1 MDMNS
6 KKDSMHQYF
15 FCAFND
21 ICNACINN
29 IGNGLFSD
37 FLPRML
43 FLQQSIEKVSK
54 GVVVSL
60 TKRIKIKDHN
70 IYNTLKHCNNE
81 KIIKGCNEISKD
93 FFIKNHLYEECFPFE
108 DKITVDSFNSIF
120 LIEFQNIL
128 EQSFFQARYL
138 DGEWLH
144 ATSSAYY
151 YNIDIVIS
159 CLKLFEYI
167 YSYTNPEIK
176 PEWLDGFSM
185 KSIKDYCRNSQ
196 GDAGKNI
203 RAGYLV
209 ECLKNNN
216 IDEYIYNV
224 FEPEFYFYSFFLH
237 KRDIKFPKKWEKFM
251 DS

>member
-1 MDMNS
+1 M
-6 KKDSMHQYF
+6 
-15 FCAFND
+15 
-21 ICNACINN
+21 
-29 IGNGLFSD
+29 
-37 FLPRML
+37 
-43 FLQQSIEKVSK
+43 
-54 GVVVSL
+54 
-60 TKRIKIKDHN
+60 
-70 IYNTLKHCNNE
+70 
-81 KIIKGCNEISKD
+81 
-93 FFIKNHLYEECFPFE
+93 
-108 DKITVDSFNSIF
+108 
-120 LIEFQNIL
+120 

-216 IDEYIYNV
+216 IDEYILNSLKSGRNLWILNKLILQPPQPYAQVLN
-224 FEPEFYFYSFFLH
+224 EHILES
-237 KRDIKFPKKWEKFM
+237 
-251 DS
+251 